1 MATLTERLAACYTG
15 AVHDVLRMMGHENI
29 VLPPAIKA
37 IAPGTKLA
45 GPVWTVSGHID
56 RTQSRHET
64 LLGWCTLLAKAPSG
78 HVVVCQPHNHEVA
91 LMGELSA
98 QTLKARGVLGYVVDG
113 GSRDT
118 DLVLAQGFP
127 VFCSFLTPSDIV
139 QRWIPDRYGEPVT
152 IGTVTIAT
160 GDYLLGDRDGV
171 VIIPRVLVEDV
182 VAKTEEVVATEIG
195 HAPRADR
202 RHGSRWRRITNMASS
217 DDTARRG
224 PGAPPHRP
232 SQGSARPHRAPA
244 GS

>member
-15 AVHDVLRMMGHENI
+15 AVHDVLRMMGYENI

-37 IAPGTKLA
+37 IAPGTRLA

-56 RTQSRHET
+56 RTKTRHET
-64 LLGWCTLLAKAPSG
+64 LLGWCTLLAKAPAG

-98 QTLKARGVLGYVVDG
+98 QTLHARGVLGYVVDG

-118 DLVLAQGFP
+118 DHVLAQGFP

-160 GDYLLGDRDGV
+160 GDYLLADRDGV
-171 VIIPRVLVEDV
+171 VIIPRNVVEDV
-182 VAKTEEVVATEIG
+182 VAKTEEVVATESDMR
-195 HAPRADR
+195 RALVGGMDPVLAYETY
-202 RHGSRWRRITNMASS
+202 GKF
-217 DDTARRG
+217 
-224 PGAPPHRP
+224 
-232 SQGSARPHRAPA
+232 
-244 GS
+244 

>member
-1 MATLTERLAACYTG
+1 MANLTDRLAACYTG

-37 IAPGTKLA
+37 IAPGTRLA

-56 RTQSRHET
+56 RTKTRHET
-64 LLGWCTLLAKAPSG
+64 LLGWCTLLAKAPAG
-78 HVVVCQPHNHEVA
+78 HVIVCQPNNHEIA

-98 QTLKARGVLGYVVDG
+98 QTLQARGVPGYVVDG

-139 QRWIPDRYGEPVT
+139 ERWIPDRYGEPVT
-152 IGTVTIAT
+152 IGSVTIAT

-171 VIIPRVLVEDV
+171 VVIPRALAGDV
-182 VAKTEEVVATEIG
+182 VAKTEEVVATESDMR
-195 HAPRADR
+195 RALVGGMDPVEAYNR
-202 RHGSRWRRITNMASS
+202 YGKF
-217 DDTARRG
+217 
-224 PGAPPHRP
+224 
-232 SQGSARPHRAPA
+232 
-244 GS
+244 